1 MEQDLELQK
10 DQIPE
15 GILLDQISIR
25 IDPTGRSPCPLWI
38 GVYRAGKATPFE
50 VLQQASIQSA
60 FDLCAGDGLSESQHL
75 LLSDQT
81 GQGSSRYIYMFLWD
95 LFAKEGLLA
104 AMSTFTDKVR
114 SLHPSSIGIYMH
126 PEIYGETEAMQLTSQ
141 IVKSLVEEGT
151 CNQIYLLQGAFDYNR
166 LLNLSLQLKLNLD
179 TSKRLVHVYH

>member
-1 MEQDLELQK
+1 MELDLQLEK
-10 DQIPE
+10 NEIFE
-15 GILLDQISIR
+15 GILLDQVSIR
-25 IDPTGRSPCPLWI
+25 IDPTGRGPCPLWI

-60 FDLCAGDGLSESQHL
+60 FDLCAGDGLAETQHL

-81 GQGSSRYIYMFLWD
+81 TQRTSQYIYMFLWD
-95 LFAKEGLLA
+95 LFEKEGLLT
-104 AMSTFTDKVR
+104 AMGTFTEKVG

-141 IVKSLVEEGT
+141 IVKTLVEEGT
-151 CNQIYLLQGAFDYNR
+151 CSQIYLLQGAFDYNR
-166 LLNLSLQLKLNLD
+166 LLNLSLQLKLNID